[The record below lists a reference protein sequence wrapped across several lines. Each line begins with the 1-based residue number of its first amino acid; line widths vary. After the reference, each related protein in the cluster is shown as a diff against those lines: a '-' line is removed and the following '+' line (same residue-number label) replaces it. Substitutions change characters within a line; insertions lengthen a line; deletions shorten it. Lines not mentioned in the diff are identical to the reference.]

1 MVELQQRWCGQGAR
15 KEAMLRAAGEAK
27 ESRLQVLARSKEAG
41 AEEELAWIFELP
53 SLDKGAGTVAEKAQ
67 TRRTRHDDV
76 STRRRRRMRSS
87 SSK

>member
-1 MVELQQRWCGQGAR
+1 MQH
-15 KEAMLRAAGEAK
+15 AAGESQG
-27 ESRLQVLARSKEAG
+27 SRLQVRARSEETE
-41 AEEELAWIFELP
+41 AEEEFAWVFELP